1 MKRFSVA
8 GFILGVVVHF
18 LVTCQ
23 LVGLLI
29 SASYAMER
37 GEPHHNSL
45 WLALTWIW
53 APIPML
59 LALYLR
65 PLSAIDIWTVALP
78 WSVFVAVCFGLLVP
92 RLGRWR
98 RRTV

>member
-1 MKRFSVA
+1 MKRFSIIA
-8 GFILGVVVHF
+8 FIVGVIVHF
-18 LVTCQ
+18 LITCQ

-29 SASYAMER
+29 SASYAIER

-65 PLSAIDIWTVALP
+65 PLSPVHIWTVALP
-78 WSVFVAVCFGLLVP
+78 WSLFVGFCFALLVP
-92 RLGRWR
+92 RLSRWR
-98 RRTV
+98 RGTV